1 MYNFEVEDFHTYYV
15 GDSGVLVHNM
25 CNTSKIGKQI
35 GNAPRSNQAQNKQF
49 DSIIKSLKLNK
60 QQARMLHDIIT
71 GQGYSRDEIMDIA
84 IDLFGKRRW
93 R

>member
-35 GNAPRSNQAQNKQF
+35 CNAPRSNQAQNKQF